1 MIEQMNQNKF
11 SLKRFIPALLS
22 FLLCIGAAT
31 IFHPCE
37 AKEDG
42 TWMHCHDVQTAVIA
56 GSIFLTALLIGSGI
70 IQSKRYVITMHIAA
84 AICSG
89 AMFFLPGIIMPMC
102 MMHTMRCYAVMQPFV
117 RIMSAL
123 VCIFSLLETVKNL
136 KKE

>member
-1 MIEQMNQNKF
+1 MDQKKF
-11 SLKRFIPALLS
+11 SLIRFIPALLS
-22 FLLCIGAAT
+22 ALLLLGTAT
-31 IFHPCE
+31 VFQPCA

-56 GSIFLTALLIGSGI
+56 GSLFLTALLIGSGI
-70 IQSKRYVITMHIAA
+70 IQSKKYAITMYIAA

-89 AMFFLPGIIMPMC
+89 VIFFLPGIIMPMC

-123 VCIFSLLETVKNL
+123 VCISSLLEMVKAFR
-136 KKE
+136 KE

>member
-1 MIEQMNQNKF
+1 MDQKKF
-11 SLKRFIPALLS
+11 SRKRFIPALLS
-22 FLLCIGAAT
+22 FLLCIGTAT
-31 IFHPCE
+31 IFQPCE

-56 GSIFLTALLIGSGI
+56 GSLFLTAVLIGSGI
-70 IQSKRYVITMHIAA
+70 IQSKKYAITTYFAA

-89 AMFFLPGIIMPMC
+89 VIFFLPGIIMPMC

-117 RIMSAL
+117 RIMSVL
-123 VCIFSLLETVKNL
+123 VCIFSLLEAVKTF